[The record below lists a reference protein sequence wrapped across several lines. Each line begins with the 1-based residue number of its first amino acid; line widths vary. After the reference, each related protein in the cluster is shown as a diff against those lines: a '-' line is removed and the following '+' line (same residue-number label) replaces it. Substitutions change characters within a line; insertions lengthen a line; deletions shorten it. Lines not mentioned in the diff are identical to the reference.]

1 MRRPVDA
8 SQPSVFHFLIQ
19 GYLPVPTKLHSH
31 FMGLVMQRAADE
43 GKMLS
48 PFEVTSKLKMFWISS
63 DCYYPP
69 HGMKVG

>member
-1 MRRPVDA
+1 VDA
-8 SQPSVFHFLIQ
+8 NEPSPIHFLMQ

-31 FMGLVMQRAADE
+31 FMGLIMFKAAEE
-43 GKMLS
+43 GKILS

-69 HGMKVG
+69 HGRRIT